1 MADTT
6 GSTVDAARISAM
18 DARAAARLL
27 KGVRA
32 AALAGDRPPAAP
44 RPEIAESWRR
54 MLAGGVHPDRDA
66 RSRMLSAAETE
77 ERRHV
82 SPLREILPVLRE
94 GLLPALDEALHI
106 MVVADADGRLLWRE
120 GHSSIL
126 RKADRLG
133 FAVGADWDEAVV
145 GTNGV
150 GTALVARRP
159 VQVFSAEHFVSS
171 HHDWT
176 CAGAPVRDP
185 RDGRLLGVVD
195 VSGPLATMH
204 PATLAW
210 VSSVARLA
218 ERELRV
224 RHLESLERLRTVA
237 APLLARLPGR
247 ALAVDPNGWTAAVT
261 GLVPAER
268 IPLPKSFG
276 PGRVWVPQL
285 GECVVEPL
293 PGRLAAAGRAG
304 PYEYGGV
311 ADRAGPQPGALL
323 VGDGVRALG
332 ELVAGAESAPR
343 GAAVPAGGEP
353 ARALGGGAGRG
364 GVRGPD
370 ADGDGPR
377 GAVPR
382 TPPPRGGPRAPAVP
396 LRGGRGGGADPPP
409 GPGRAA
415 PALDGSGGDPGPP
428 GPHGARHGSLSC
440 MSTITLTTW
449 SLEMTSPADLVA
461 AAPAGPEISI
471 VRAEVPSPEFSR
483 FLYASVGGDIHWTDR
498 LSLTRAQWVEQL
510 DRPGVETWVAYDR
523 GTPAGY
529 VELDPQEDGVVGS
542 CISVSC
548 RTSGAAAS
556 GGICCRWASPARGPS
571 RSAGRSGS
579 GPGGCGCTRAAR
591 TVRRR

>member
-1 MADTT
+1 MHPREAT
-6 GSTVDAARISAM
+6 
-18 DARAAARLL
+18 RLL

-82 SPLREILPVLRE
+82 SPLREVLPVLRE
-94 GLLPALDEALHI
+94 GLLPALDGALHI

-120 GHSSIL
+120 GHTSIL

-218 ERELRV
+218 EREMRI
-224 RHLESLERLRTVA
+224 RHLESLERLRAVA

-247 ALAVDPNGWTAAVT
+247 ALAVDPHGWTAAVT
-261 GLVPAER
+261 GLAPADR
-268 IPLPKSFG
+268 IPLPKDFA

-285 GECVVEPL
+285 GDCVAEPL
-293 PGRLAAAGRAG
+293 PGGWLLRVAQDRTGTAATRVVLDLSRAG
-304 PYEYGGV
+304 SWSATVYGSFGSWSQELSPRHAELLFLLAESPRGRSAAQLSAEVFGDPARTVTVRAELSRVRRHLAGVLAHRPYRFAEDV
-311 ADRAGPQPGALL
+311 EVELIRPEDPAALL
-323 VGDGVRALG
+323 PH
-332 ELVAGAESAPR
+332 S
-343 GAAVPAGGEP
+343 
-353 ARALGGGAGRG
+353 
-364 GVRGPD
+364 
-370 ADGDGPR
+370 
-377 GAVPR
+377 
-382 TPPPRGGPRAPAVP
+382 TAPAVVRAR
-396 LRGGRGGGADPPP
+396 LGRT
-409 GPGRAA
+409 GPGMI
-415 PALDGSGGDPGPP
+415 P
-428 GPHGARHGSLSC
+428 
-440 MSTITLTTW
+440 
-449 SLEMTSPADLVA
+449 
-461 AAPAGPEISI
+461 
-471 VRAEVPSPEFSR
+471 
-483 FLYASVGGDIHWTDR
+483 
-498 LSLTRAQWVEQL
+498 
-510 DRPGVETWVAYDR
+510 
-523 GTPAGY
+523 
-529 VELDPQEDGVVGS
+529 
-542 CISVSC
+542 
-548 RTSGAAAS
+548 
-556 GGICCRWASPARGPS
+556 
-571 RSAGRSGS
+571 
-579 GPGGCGCTRAAR
+579 
-591 TVRRR
+591 

>member
-1 MADTT
+1 M
-6 GSTVDAARISAM
+6 TVDVARISAM
-18 DARAAARLL
+18 HPQEATRLL

-77 ERRHV
+77 ERRLV
-82 SPLREILPVLRE
+82 SPLREVLPVLRE
-94 GLLPALDEALHI
+94 GLLPALDGALHI

-218 ERELRV
+218 ERELRI
-224 RHLESLERLRTVA
+224 RHLESLERLRAVA
-237 APLLARLPGR
+237 APLMARLPGR
-247 ALAVDPNGWTAAVT
+247 ALAVDPHGWTAAVT
-261 GLVPAER
+261 GLAPADR
-268 IPLPKSFG
+268 IPLPKDLA

-285 GECVVEPL
+285 GDCVAEPL
-293 PGRLAAAGRAG
+293 PGGWLLRIAQ
-304 PYEYGGV
+304 
-311 ADRAGPQPGALL
+311 DRAGTAATRVVLDLSRTGSWSATVYGSSGSWSQELSPRHAELLFLLAESPRGRSAAELSAELFGDPSRTVTVRAELSRVRRHLAGVLTHRPYRFAEDVEVELIRPQDPAALL
-323 VGDGVRALG
+323 RH
-332 ELVAGAESAPR
+332 S
-343 GAAVPAGGEP
+343 
-353 ARALGGGAGRG
+353 
-364 GVRGPD
+364 
-370 ADGDGPR
+370 
-377 GAVPR
+377 
-382 TPPPRGGPRAPAVP
+382 TAPAVQRAR
-396 LRGGRGGGADPPP
+396 LGRT
-409 GPGRAA
+409 GPGMI
-415 PALDGSGGDPGPP
+415 P
-428 GPHGARHGSLSC
+428 
-440 MSTITLTTW
+440 
-449 SLEMTSPADLVA
+449 
-461 AAPAGPEISI
+461 
-471 VRAEVPSPEFSR
+471 
-483 FLYASVGGDIHWTDR
+483 
-498 LSLTRAQWVEQL
+498 
-510 DRPGVETWVAYDR
+510 
-523 GTPAGY
+523 
-529 VELDPQEDGVVGS
+529 
-542 CISVSC
+542 
-548 RTSGAAAS
+548 
-556 GGICCRWASPARGPS
+556 
-571 RSAGRSGS
+571 
-579 GPGGCGCTRAAR
+579 
-591 TVRRR
+591 

>member
-6 GSTVDAARISAM
+6 GMTVDVARISAM
-18 DARAAARLL
+18 HPQEATRLL

-77 ERRHV
+77 ERRLV
-82 SPLREILPVLRE
+82 SPLREVLPVLRE
-94 GLLPALDEALHI
+94 GLLPALDGALHI

-195 VSGPLATMH
+195 VSGPLTTMH

-218 ERELRV
+218 ERELRI
-224 RHLESLERLRTVA
+224 RHLESLERLRAVA
-237 APLLARLPGR
+237 APLMARLPGR
-247 ALAVDPNGWTAAVT
+247 ALAVDPHGWTAAVT
-261 GLVPAER
+261 GLAPADR
-268 IPLPKSFG
+268 IPLPKDLA

-285 GECVVEPL
+285 GDCVAEPL
-293 PGRLAAAGRAG
+293 PGGWLLRIAQ
-304 PYEYGGV
+304 
-311 ADRAGPQPGALL
+311 DRAGTAATRVVLDLSRTGSWSATVYGSSGSWSQELSPRHAELLFLLAESPRGRSAAELSAELFGDPSRTVTVRAELSRVRRHLAGVLTHRPYRFAEDVEVELIRPQDPAALL
-323 VGDGVRALG
+323 RH
-332 ELVAGAESAPR
+332 S
-343 GAAVPAGGEP
+343 
-353 ARALGGGAGRG
+353 
-364 GVRGPD
+364 
-370 ADGDGPR
+370 
-377 GAVPR
+377 
-382 TPPPRGGPRAPAVP
+382 TAPAVQRAR
-396 LRGGRGGGADPPP
+396 LGRT
-409 GPGRAA
+409 GPGMI
-415 PALDGSGGDPGPP
+415 P
-428 GPHGARHGSLSC
+428 
-440 MSTITLTTW
+440 
-449 SLEMTSPADLVA
+449 
-461 AAPAGPEISI
+461 
-471 VRAEVPSPEFSR
+471 
-483 FLYASVGGDIHWTDR
+483 
-498 LSLTRAQWVEQL
+498 
-510 DRPGVETWVAYDR
+510 
-523 GTPAGY
+523 
-529 VELDPQEDGVVGS
+529 
-542 CISVSC
+542 
-548 RTSGAAAS
+548 
-556 GGICCRWASPARGPS
+556 
-571 RSAGRSGS
+571 
-579 GPGGCGCTRAAR
+579 
-591 TVRRR
+591 

>member
-1 MADTT
+1 MHPREAT
-6 GSTVDAARISAM
+6 
-18 DARAAARLL
+18 RLL

-82 SPLREILPVLRE
+82 SPLREVLPVLRE
-94 GLLPALDEALHI
+94 GLLPALDGALHI

-133 FAVGADWDEAVV
+133 FAVGADWNEAVV

-171 HHDWT
+171 HHEWT

-218 ERELRV
+218 ERELRI
-224 RHLESLERLRTVA
+224 RHLESLERLRAVA

-247 ALAVDPNGWTAAVT
+247 AVAVDPHGWTAAVT
-261 GLVPAER
+261 GLAPAER
-268 IPLPKSFG
+268 VPLPKDFA

-285 GECVVEPL
+285 GDCVAEPL
-293 PGRLAAAGRAG
+293 PGGWLLRIAQERTGPAATRVVLDLSRAGAWSATVYGSSGSWSQELSPRHAELLFLLAESPRGRSAAELAAEVFGDPTRTVTVRAELSRVRRHLAGVLAHR
-304 PYEYGGV
+304 PYRFAEDV
-311 ADRAGPQPGALL
+311 EVELIRPEDPAALL
-323 VGDGVRALG
+323 PH
-332 ELVAGAESAPR
+332 S
-343 GAAVPAGGEP
+343 
-353 ARALGGGAGRG
+353 
-364 GVRGPD
+364 
-370 ADGDGPR
+370 
-377 GAVPR
+377 
-382 TPPPRGGPRAPAVP
+382 TAPAVVRAR
-396 LRGGRGGGADPPP
+396 LGRT
-409 GPGRAA
+409 GPGMI
-415 PALDGSGGDPGPP
+415 P
-428 GPHGARHGSLSC
+428 
-440 MSTITLTTW
+440 
-449 SLEMTSPADLVA
+449 
-461 AAPAGPEISI
+461 
-471 VRAEVPSPEFSR
+471 
-483 FLYASVGGDIHWTDR
+483 
-498 LSLTRAQWVEQL
+498 
-510 DRPGVETWVAYDR
+510 
-523 GTPAGY
+523 
-529 VELDPQEDGVVGS
+529 
-542 CISVSC
+542 
-548 RTSGAAAS
+548 
-556 GGICCRWASPARGPS
+556 
-571 RSAGRSGS
+571 
-579 GPGGCGCTRAAR
+579 
-591 TVRRR
+591 